1 MSITFNDL
9 ELLLIFSTLFVCAS
23 LFCTILLYK
32 CIMYSKRRLNYQFY
46 EARDALI
53 RCVALNL
60 IGKDNELFKTF
71 YSASNNLISVTNTDL
86 FSLRRFLTVVMAL
99 DNQEDKVFG
108 SKLISEMQKQPQ
120 QFLDAVDKLFSAI
133 ENTFIKKNFLLR
145 VFVGSFTA
153 AFIIKKIIARLLNI
167 NPNMNIPITEQKII
181 LAEYRKIENL
191 RQSLIPAAA

>member
-1 MSITFNDL
+1 
-9 ELLLIFSTLFVCAS
+9 
-23 LFCTILLYK
+23 
-32 CIMYSKRRLNYQFY
+32 MYSKRRLNYQFY